1 MESSSSKRQ
10 ALHKGRM
17 NLSRTYEIVMS
28 NMHGLIRCEKADI
41 LQTRYFAGK
50 IFAGKV
56 FGRQRIFQVFHRC
69 DQI

>member
-17 NLSRTYEIVMS
+17 NLGRAYEIVMS
-28 NMHGLIRCEKADI
+28 KMYGLIRCEKADI

-56 FGRQRIFQVFHRC
+56 CGRQCIFQVFHRC